1 MSSQHLETADR
12 TLQMLFY
19 FAGHS
24 SRTVKQLSQHFAVP
38 LSTIYRYIAT
48 LKAVGMIQ
56 EDAEGAYI
64 LGPRCVQ
71 LEAAYQAQISSSFR
85 YKPTMHELATSTG
98 ETIALVVPFRS
109 HSVCIDAV
117 ESRYPLR
124 YSFTKGAVL
133 PLLRGASAKCM
144 LPYLNQEMIG
154 RLIKQSRVLSLQGQE
169 DLVLEIESIRS
180 KGYATSYGEIDD
192 GVWAVGVAFFST
204 DGILE
209 GSLSTIAPAFR
220 AEGRKEF
227 LIEKT
232 VKAANEI
239 SLNDKEFELSCVT
252 Q

>member
-1 MSSQHLETADR
+1 MNSQHLETADR

-19 FAGHS
+19 FASHS
-24 SRTVKQLSQHFAVP
+24 SSTAKQLSQHFAVP
-38 LSTIYRYIAT
+38 LSTTYRYIAT

-85 YKPTMHELATSTG
+85 YKPAMHELATNTG
-98 ETIALVVPFRS
+98 ETIALVLPFRS
-109 HSVCIDAV
+109 HSVCIDAI
-117 ESRYPLR
+117 ESCYPLR

-144 LPYLNQEMIG
+144 LPYLNQEMIR
-154 RLIKQSRVLSLQGQE
+154 RLIKQSRALSPQRKE
-169 DLVLEIESIRS
+169 ELVFEIERIRN
-180 KGYATSYGEIDD
+180 KGYATSCGEIDD
-192 GVWAVGVAFFST
+192 EVWAVGVAFFST
-204 DGILE
+204 DGTLE

-227 LIEKT
+227 LIQET
-232 VKAANEI
+232 VKAAKEI
-239 SLNDKEFELSCVT
+239 SLNDKEFELHG
-252 Q
+252 